1 MSKTKIFDTVSVGI
15 HSNMNL
21 RLYFLHGM
29 LLVLFSFLLTACEGF
44 KLTGSMCESLQPGQ
58 VSAECRAYDEE
69 EARRASEPVKDDSG
83 ECLKCNEAEK
93 LEIRQ

>member
-1 MSKTKIFDTVSVGI
+1 MICFV
-15 HSNMNL
+15 
-21 RLYFLHGM
+21 F
-29 LLVLFSFLLTACEGF
+29 FSAGCEGF

-58 VSAECRAYDEE
+58 VSTECRAYDEE
-69 EARRASEPVKDDSG
+69 AAQKASEPVKDDSG